1 MTTNSVVI
9 LGISLDDFPEMEEAL
24 ALKEDHVL
32 VNALYDANIMAF
44 GIDGEY
50 WAIGTIIQSNE
61 EEYVNEINIQNLK
74 DYKSKRKGFL
84 KQLHEIDSEFFAQV
98 KLKHIKIYHTIET
111 N

>member
-74 DYKSKRKGFL
+74 DYKSKRKDFL
-84 KQLHEIDSEFFAQV
+84 KQLHEIDSDFFAEV
-98 KLKHIKIYHTIET
+98 KLKDIKIYHTIET
-111 N
+111 Y